1 MINSLYNTLEKI
13 EEILLKA
20 FDGKI
25 TLDNIRDNFIQILL
39 MIDQYL
45 LNGVPILED
54 ENVLTGLISPY
65 EITDKITEKFI
76 GKAKEYDT
84 KTLSNFVKDSQINYE
99 NYIYTDENYYTEYRI
114 LYDFIDFIELNCD
127 K

>member
-1 MINSLYNTLEKI
+1 LINSLYNTLEKI